1 MNRANWIGLG
11 LTVVFHALLLCL
23 CFRSGLKY
31 IYPPPQEQAVMM
43 EFPEEELLPEE
54 VKVGAEPRAEVPD
67 PEEDVRLVK
76 RSEAPVEGTKA
87 NEAEEAT
94 VGDDG
99 DVPVPEPVR
108 QIDKRALFPAAANN
122 KKDTLATQTSSQ
134 PSARFDAGHAS
145 GNTMSGSSDGEPSA
159 RLAGRDVMGSLPLPD
174 YGVQK
179 AGRVVVRIMVDR
191 DGNVTDAIPGIE
203 GTTVQDRL
211 LWSAAK
217 KAALQ
222 AHFSANSKAP
232 LSQEG
237 TITYIFKLQ

>member
-1 MNRANWIGLG
+1 MNRANWVGIG
-11 LTVVFHALLLCL
+11 LTVVFHALLLSL

-31 IYPPPQEQAVMM
+31 IYPPPQEQAVLM
-43 EFPEEELLPEE
+43 EFPEEEMLPEE
-54 VKVGAEPRAEVPD
+54 VKVGAEPQAEVPD
-67 PEEDVRLVK
+67 PEEEVQLVK

-99 DVPVPEPVR
+99 DVEVPEPVR
-108 QIDKRALFPAAANN
+108 EIDRRALFPSAANN
-122 KKDTLATQTSSQ
+122 KKDTLATQTSAQ
-134 PSARFDAGHAS
+134 PSPRFDEGHAS
-145 GNTMSGSSDGEPSA
+145 GNTTSGSSDGEPSA
-159 RLAGRDVMGSLPLPD
+159 RLAGRNVVGALPLPA

-179 AGRVVVRIMVDR
+179 SGRVVVRIMVDR
-191 DGNVTDAIPGIE
+191 EGHVTDAIPGIE
-203 GTTVQDRL
+203 GTTVQDRS

-222 AHFSANSKAP
+222 AQFTANPKAP